1 MSIFH
6 EVYICTIS
14 LDWYDIESKWQ
25 YVYQNEWT
33 LGNNVKMAIAF
44 GKKTMSDKNKLILFS
59 ESALQNYLKPP
70 NAKCTPEHLITL
82 ADQCY
87 ESAKDW

>member
-1 MSIFH
+1 
-6 EVYICTIS
+6 
-14 LDWYDIESKWQ
+14 
-25 YVYQNEWT
+25 
-33 LGNNVKMAIAF
+33 MAIAF